1 MAISNVPIIKGPNY
15 GGVIYSLTLSQ
26 NFSQGPSTLTLSIVS
41 ENGEYATPR
50 LNSSATVSFSSFNF
64 SGIVWSYNYKITA
77 SEKILEVT
85 LVDNSVVLDRNYVLL
100 WKRGLL
106 GYNGEPGDLTKNF
119 DFSDETILVPS
130 EDLRKPFSIIKFK
143 EIRLG
148 RASVTRKSRRL
159 VSKRV
164 GGVILVGREKFSDSD
179 CDIPDNYY
187 FFNDLA
193 SAIRGIV
200 NGNYP
205 SNQIWKA
212 THEGTLRE
220 VLASWCADLGY
231 DFYWDY
237 ETNRIRFYSTQAG
250 ITNDLPNFS
259 GPEVVSKEISSSM
272 EGTFRQYG
280 LAWTARPKSPP
291 KTLTASSTILVS
303 TFQSPVDIS
312 YFTKKIAGVSLG
324 TQREKWGGR
333 TRSEFLEAAFL
344 GYVSPALR
352 DLYCFSKQHWQ
363 ALGYESNSNISVLKP
378 TILDFLRQNGYED
391 TINNLEEFDGENLPN
406 YLINFVNHDPT
417 LSQKYQEIEQKI
429 LGHHGRWYRIPDV
442 GRNFYYCSNSHIVEI
457 SVSVDP
463 EGDMQEPNSE
473 EFAGR
478 KIHNRGGDFSHD
490 NSSAQEALGI
500 EKLQKDI
507 DSCSPIHVELK
518 ESGLLQ
524 NLIDSRILTKEQS
537 GRVNHLVI
545 YPRNQGFVKEK
556 LGLSSSLTRVSNN
569 AETTWQE
576 NQAANNDNGQKNCKS
591 YEDTL
596 EKNSCLSAEEVARK
610 KAIQNA
616 GGLINQEQPDS
627 LVSGLVSKTSQ
638 ACKISTKLGGLTLCA
653 PSDARLKIII
663 TYTYNI
669 NTISFTDTNQFL
681 WSVGSPGS
689 ADDVA
694 EIRIVNE
701 NITDPGEDNFQRKRP
716 SQLIKPA
723 DIDGSNYNRSVKY
736 TFAGT
741 NSIPSLS
748 PSSGLTNFDITISS
762 DGYTSTATF
771 STKPPKP
778 SKQNNMVRYVNSQ
791 FNRGGYN
798 GG

>member
-1 MAISNVPIIKGPNY
+1 MAISNVPTINGPNY

-50 LNSSATVSFSSFNF
+50 LNSSATVSFSSFRFN
-64 SGIVWSYNYKITA
+64 GIVWSYNYKITA

-106 GYNGEPGDLTKNF
+106 GYNGTPVNITKNF
-119 DFSDETILVPS
+119 NFSDETILIPS
-130 EDLRKPFSIIKFK
+130 ENLTDPFSIIKFR
-143 EIRLG
+143 EARLG
-148 RASVTRKSRRL
+148 RESVNRKSRQL
-159 VSKRV
+159 ISKRV
-164 GGVILVGREKFSDSD
+164 GGVILVGREKFSDSE

-187 FFNDLA
+187 FFNDLTG
-193 SAIRGIV
+193 AIRGFV

-205 SNQIWKA
+205 NNQNWKA

-250 ITNDLPNFS
+250 ITNNLPNFS
-259 GPEVVSKEISSSM
+259 GPEVISKEISSSM

-291 KTLTASSTILVS
+291 KTLTASSTILIS
-303 TFQSPVDIS
+303 TFKSPVDIS
-312 YFTKKIAGVSLG
+312 YFTKKIAGASLAAE
-324 TQREKWGGR
+324 RVKWGGR
-333 TRSEFLEAAFL
+333 ARDEFLEAAFL

-363 ALGYESNSNISVLKP
+363 ALGYELNSGISVSKP
-378 TILDFLRQNGYED
+378 TVLDFLRQNGYED
-391 TINNLEEFDGENLPN
+391 TINNLEEFDDENIPN
-406 YLINFVNHDPT
+406 YLISFVNHDPT
-417 LSQKYQEIEQKI
+417 LSQKYQEIEQQI
-429 LGHHGRWYRIPDV
+429 LNYHGRWYRIPDV
-442 GRNFYYCSNSHIVEI
+442 SRTFYYCSNNHVVEI

-463 EGDMQEPNSE
+463 EGQIQEPNSE

-478 KIHNRGGDFSHD
+478 RIHDRGGNFSHD
-490 NSSAQEALGI
+490 SSSAQEALGI
-500 EKLQKDI
+500 EKLQKEI
-507 DSCSPIHVELK
+507 DNCSPIHVELK

-524 NLIDSRILTKEQS
+524 NLIDSKLLTKEQAQL
-537 GRVNHLVI
+537 VNHLVI
-545 YPRNQGFVKEK
+545 YPKNQGFVKEK
-556 LGLSSSLTRVSNN
+556 LGFSSSVTRAFNG

-576 NQAANNDNGQKNCKS
+576 NQSANSDNGQKNCKS

-616 GGLINQEQPDS
+616 GGLINQEEPES
-627 LVSGLVSKTSQ
+627 LVSGLDSKTAQ
-638 ACKISTKLGGLTLCA
+638 ACKINTKLGSLTLCA
-653 PSDARLKIII
+653 PSDARLKVII
-663 TYTYNI
+663 TYTYSI
-669 NTISFTDTNQFL
+669 NSISFADTSQFL
-681 WSVGSPGS
+681 WSVGNPGS
-689 ADDVA
+689 ANDVA
-694 EIRIVNE
+694 EIRIANE
-701 NITDPGEDNFQRKRP
+701 NITDPGEDTFQRKRP

-723 DIDGSNYNRSVKY
+723 DIDGSNHNRSVKY
-736 TFAGT
+736 TFAGK
-741 NSIPSLS
+741 NNIPSLS
-748 PSSGLTNFDITISS
+748 PSSGLTNFDITLSS

-778 SKQNNMVRYVNSQ
+778 SKQNNMVRFVNSQ
-791 FNRGGYN
+791 FNRGGFN